1 MKILLLLYFFS
12 RGRYDPSGGIIVIIT
27 IIMSGRSGLVLCGQK
42 CALKSNMIET
52 LNADGKLLEEKR
64 GFTFITSGERS
75 AITNLANEIQCRPI
89 VLTQGL
95 NCHWLKDKRARQP
108 CVFQSFSISF
118 LLLPPP

>member
-1 MKILLLLYFFS
+1 MGVIYLGRKPQQYITYFDYYIYIIIYIYYIYIIFFFT

-52 LNADGKLLEEKR
+52 LNADGKPLEEKR

-75 AITNLANEIQCRPI
+75 AITNLANEIQ
-89 VLTQGL
+89 
-95 NCHWLKDKRARQP
+95 
-108 CVFQSFSISF
+108 
-118 LLLPPP
+118 